1 MSHGS
6 LSALAPHPGRRSIGA
21 GPLACA
27 VLAAC
32 LLAAAPATADVR
44 VGYIDSARIWVEFKD
59 AQEAQQR
66 FERQVQGWRDEAAE
80 KERSVT
86 DLRKE
91 VRDQSP
97 VLSALK
103 RQEKESALQKAIS
116 DYESFVQ
123 EVWGPNGRAT
133 QENARATG
141 EIVGRVRAVVEKV
154 AGQKGLDL
162 VLDAT
167 GGFIIYADKNLDLT
181 NEVLA
186 ELNVNATGTDSH

>member
-1 MSHGS
+1 MRE
-6 LSALAPHPGRRSIGA
+6 APLVARAARS
-21 GPLACA
+21 GPAR
-27 VLAAC
+27 LAAG
-32 LLAAAPATADVR
+32 LLAAGLLAGSPARAELR
-44 VGYIDSARIWVEFKD
+44 MGYIDSSRIWVEYKD

-80 KERSVT
+80 KERSVSE
-86 DLRKE
+86 LRRE

-116 DYESFVQ
+116 DYEAFVQ
-123 EVWGPNGRAT
+123 EVWGSNGRAT
-133 QENARATG
+133 QENARATD
-141 EIVGRVRAVVEKV
+141 EIVALVRRAVEKV

-167 GGFIIYADKNLDLT
+167 GGFIIYVDKSLDLT
-181 NEVLA
+181 NDVLA
-186 ELNVNATGTDSH
+186 ELNANAAGTPGH

>member
-6 LSALAPHPGRRSIGA
+6 RSALIPRSAIA
-21 GPLACA
+21 T
-27 VLAAC
+27 LAAGVLLGG
-32 LLAAAPATADVR
+32 LLAGGPARAEVR
-44 VGYIDSARIWVEFKD
+44 VGYIDSARIWAEFKD

-80 KERSVT
+80 KERGVN

-91 VRDQSP
+91 VQDQSP

-103 RQEKESALQKAIS
+103 RREKESALQTAIS
-116 DYESFVQ
+116 DYEKFVR
-123 EVWGPNGRAT
+123 EVWGENGRAT
-133 QENARATG
+133 QENTRATE
-141 EIVGRVRAVVEKV
+141 EIVGLVRRAVEKV

-167 GGFIIYADKNLDLT
+167 SGFIIYADKSLDLT
-181 NEVLA
+181 NDVLA
-186 ELNVNATGTDSH
+186 ELNANAAGTNGH